1 MAFSS
6 VWNMYQCCDQTPRIS
21 HDSSALKLY
30 ATLRIEGYWYSRNPE
45 LLTPEGNTVTT
56 LDFFANFNDLSYR
69 YRIFIGPVDIC
80 RSTFLLM
87 TTEDIM
93 PRVTHEESG
102 QTLVV
107 TRILRR
113 SGKTLW
119 KIRGCGVQSSQ

>member
-6 VWNMYQCCDQTPRIS
+6 TWNMYQCCDQIPRIS
-21 HDSSALKLY
+21 HNSDTKKLY

-45 LLTPEGNTVTT
+45 LLTTEGKMATT

-69 YRIFIGPVDIC
+69 YRIFTGPIDVC
-80 RSTFLLM
+80 KQAYLLV
-87 TTEDIM
+87 TSEDIL
-93 PRVTHEESG
+93 PRIIHEESG
-102 QTLVV
+102 QQLGV

-119 KIRGCGVQSSQ
+119 KIKGCV